1 MMLIQVMAGGF
12 GYVCGGGGL
21 EMRNARDL
29 SEYFFPRGIWNA
41 SVLASLYR
49 TRQETMA

>member
-21 EMRNARDL
+21 EMSNARDL
-29 SEYFFPRGIWNA
+29 GEYFFPSGIRSA
-41 SVLASLYR
+41 SVLASSYR